1 MSGQCSGCRLP
12 EGVATILETKT
23 SGHSPSNKLR
33 MKDESTGTMDW
44 NSRTR
49 DKSTK
54 SIECMQIVVLID
66 TRKARDSS
74 SNNRLRRFNES
85 VTVNLTRIE

>member
-1 MSGQCSGCRLP
+1 MEAKTKEGQNP
-12 EGVATILETKT
+12 VNGVGTKDK
-23 SGHSPSNKLR
+23 P
-33 MKDESTGTMDW
+33 TGTTNW

-54 SIECMQIVVLID
+54 SMEWMQIVVLIA

-74 SNNRLRRFNES
+74 SNNRLRRFNKS